1 MKKLLPLV
9 CAASL
14 VANAA
19 LIILKLRQPTPA
31 VTPAPTAG
39 ATAAAAQQ
47 AGTGPTKLSQ
57 PPPQGSSPSY

>member
-1 MKKLLPLV
+1 MKKLLPLI

-19 LIILKLRQPTPA
+19 FLILKLRQPTPA

-39 ATAAAAQQ
+39 ATAGTAQQ
-47 AGTGPTKLSQ
+47 AGTGPAKLIQ
-57 PPPQGSSPSY
+57 PPQGSSPSY